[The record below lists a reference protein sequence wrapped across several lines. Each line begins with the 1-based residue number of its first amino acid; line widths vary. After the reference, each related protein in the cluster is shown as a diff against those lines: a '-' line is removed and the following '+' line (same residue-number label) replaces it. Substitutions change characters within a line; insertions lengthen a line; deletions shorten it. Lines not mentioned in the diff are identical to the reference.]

1 MAAVT
6 VTATVVVQVRRVGDS
21 GDVIWSVAG
30 GVSDGGGGGGGG
42 GGNKGPTQLLAPSLH
57 LFTPEPS
64 APTPEASRSN
74 S

>member
-6 VTATVVVQVRRVGDS
+6 VTATVVVQVRGVGDS

-30 GVSDGGGGGGGG
+30 GVSDGGGGG

>member
-30 GVSDGGGGGGGG
+30 GVSDGGGGGGG
-42 GGNKGPTQLLAPSLH
+42 NKGPTQLLAPSLH